1 MKNKP
6 AQKLFLFDF
15 DGVIVDSLD
24 VYEGTVTR
32 CLNQIGQP
40 IVKSRA
46 DFLELYEDN
55 FYESLVK
62 KGVDLDAFMAAAVGI
77 LAQIN
82 YDEITPFYDV
92 LPVLAKL
99 RENNILVV
107 ISSSDSH
114 DINTS
119 MVQYHFDGYF
129 REILGS
135 DANLNKKEKILHA
148 MVQFGMDAERTYYV
162 GDTTGDI
169 KEGKMAGVKTVAV
182 TWGWHTKEQLA
193 AMEPDYLID
202 KPEDLLKI

>member
-1 MKNKP
+1 M
-6 AQKLFLFDF
+6 QKLFLFDF

-32 CLNQIGQP
+32 GLKQIGQP

-46 DFLELYEDN
+46 DLLELYEDN

-62 KGVDLDAFMAAAVGI
+62 KGVDLDAFMAASVGI

-99 RENNILVV
+99 KEKNILAV

-114 DINTS
+114 DINS
-119 MVQYHFDGYF
+119 IMIRYHFDGCF
-129 REILGS
+129 REIFGS
-135 DANLNKKEKILHA
+135 DANLNKKEKILNA
-148 MVQFGMDAERTYYV
+148 MTRFGMDADKTYYV

-169 KEGKMAGVKTVAV
+169 KEAKMAGVKTVAV

-193 AMEPDYLID
+193 AMKPDYLLD

>member
-1 MKNKP
+1 M
-6 AQKLFLFDF
+6 QKLFLFDF

-32 CLNQIGQP
+32 CLKEIGQP

-46 DFLELYEDN
+46 DFLALYEDN

-77 LAQIN
+77 LAEIN
-82 YDEITPFYDV
+82 YDEITPFHGV

-114 DINTS
+114 DINTT

-129 REILGS
+129 REVLGS
-135 DANLNKKEKILHA
+135 DANLNKKKKILHVMA
-148 MVQFGMDAERTYYV
+148 RFGTDAGHTYYV
-162 GDTTGDI
+162 GDTMGDI

-182 TWGWHTKEQLA
+182 TWGWHTREQLA
-193 AMEPDYLID
+193 AVGPDYLID
-202 KPEDLLKI
+202 QPEDLLKI